1 MHIILA
7 DRTDRLGTHILFYI
21 AQILFAYKHNYFIKF
36 RNNNRTEYRHHH
48 SIFVSI
54 LFDYVEKYNNNL
66 AEKIDPNTNNEL
78 IQTVEEYITCLTTA
92 LQHIQCDLFTYF
104 QNHILCDIKDQVTN
118 ISNKYNHIP
127 FDVDNTILI
136 HLRLDDTALRNDY
149 DGSVC
154 SSFYREK
161 IQNNETCSMRY
172 FPETNNNTQCPL
184 SKEKLEDVIRVAREK
199 YSEHKII
206 LLTSPRSDTS
216 FLEYDVIK
224 NDDESYDLYLLTMCK
239 VVILSRSNFALS
251 SLFFNDMS
259 YKNHAYIPLWGHA
272 VCLGADTVYDKM
284 DKSKVIYFY

>member
-1 MHIILA
+1 MHIILF
-7 DRTDRLGTHILFYI
+7 DRSDRLGTHILVYI

-36 RNNNRTEYRHHH
+36 RNNNRMEYRHHH

-54 LFDYVEKYNNNL
+54 LFNYVEKYNSNL

-78 IQTVEEYITCLTTA
+78 IQIDEDNITCITTA
-92 LQHIQCDLFTYF
+92 LHHIQSDFFTYF

-154 SSFYREK
+154 SSFYRDKIEK
-161 IQNNETCSMRY
+161 NELCIMKY

-184 SKEKLEDVIRVAREK
+184 SKEKIEAVIRIARET
-199 YSEHKII
+199 YSQHKII

-239 VVILSRSNFALS
+239 VVILSRSSFALS

-259 YKNHAYIPLWGHA
+259 YKNHAYIPLWGHV
-272 VCLGADTVYDKM
+272 VCLGADTIYDKM
-284 DKSKVIYFY
+284 DKSKVTYFY